1 MYKKPTVGWFKHC
14 DFIILDML
22 CLQLAFVLGYMISGN
37 GANPYS
43 SLLYGTMAVL
53 LECIDLVV
61 LTGFD
66 VLKNVL
72 KRGYYTEFIA
82 TLRHTLVVAAVALC
96 PVCSEEGK
104 RIFPP
109 FLWPD
114 ARDLLCPRLC
124 GAGALET
131 AAEKASAQ
139 P

>member
-1 MYKKPTVGWFKHC
+1 MYKKPTVGWFKHF
-14 DFIILDML
+14 DFIVLDML
-22 CLQLAFVLGYMISGN
+22 CLQLAFVLSYMISGN

-82 TLRHTLVVAAVALC
+82 TLRHTLVVAAVAICVLF
-96 PVCSEEGK
+96 VL

-114 ARDLLCPRLC
+114 ARDLLCLRLC
-124 GAGALET
+124 GAGALEAT
-131 AAEKASAQ
+131 TEKASAQ